1 MIECKDISFR
11 YSNAIEPT
19 LNKLSFSLHN
29 GGVLAVVGPSGG
41 GKSTLLRVIAGL
53 ETPYEGTLSI
63 NNKVVFNLNNNV
75 KPENRG
81 IGMLFQDYALF
92 PHMTVKK
99 NIEYGIDHLPKKE
112 RKQRLDEVL
121 ELVALNGYEKRYPH
135 ELSGGQQ
142 QRIALARAL
151 APKPKLLLLDEPFSN
166 LDTHLLK
173 KVRDDLFNI
182 IRKTNI
188 TTIMVTHNPEDA
200 KAEAYKIISI
210 VDGRIDREVMNE
222 KD

>member
-63 NNKVVFNLNNNV
+63 NNKIVFNLNNNV

-92 PHMTVKK
+92 PHMNVKK

-121 ELVALNGYEKRYPH
+121 ELVALGGYEKRYPH

-200 KAEAYKIISI
+200 KAEADKIISI

>member
-19 LNKLSFSLHN
+19 LNKVSFSLHN

-63 NNKVVFNLNNNV
+63 NNKVVFNVNNNV

-121 ELVALNGYEKRYPH
+121 ELVALGGYEKRYPH

-200 KAEAYKIISI
+200 KAEADKIISI
-210 VDGRIDREVMNE
+210 VDGRIDREVMNM

>member
-19 LNKLSFSLHN
+19 LNKVSFSLHN

-63 NNKVVFNLNNNV
+63 NNKVVFNVNNNV
-75 KPENRG
+75 KSEKRG

-99 NIEYGIDHLPKKE
+99 NIEYGIDHLPKRK

-121 ELVALNGYEKRYPH
+121 ELVALGGYEKRYPH

-200 KAEAYKIISI
+200 KAEADKIISI

>member
-1 MIECKDISFR
+1 MIECKDISFK

-63 NNKVVFNLNNNV
+63 NNKVVFNVNNNV
-75 KPENRG
+75 KPEKRG

-121 ELVALNGYEKRYPH
+121 ELVALGGYEKRYPH

-200 KAEAYKIISI
+200 KAEADKIISI
-210 VDGRIDREVMNE
+210 VDGRIDKEVMNE

>member
-19 LNKLSFSLHN
+19 LNKVSFLLHN

-63 NNKVVFNLNNNV
+63 NNKIVFNVNNNV
-75 KPENRG
+75 KPEKRG

-121 ELVALNGYEKRYPH
+121 GLVALGGYEKRYPH

-200 KAEAYKIISI
+200 KAEADKIISI
-210 VDGRIDREVMNE
+210 VDGRIDKEIMNE

>member
-63 NNKVVFNLNNNV
+63 NNKVVFNVNNNV
-75 KPENRG
+75 KPEKRG

-121 ELVALNGYEKRYPH
+121 ELVALGGYEKRYPH

-200 KAEAYKIISI
+200 KAEADKIISI
-210 VDGRIDREVMNE
+210 VDGRIDKEIMNE

>member
-19 LNKLSFSLHN
+19 LNKVSFSLHN

-63 NNKVVFNLNNNV
+63 NNKVVFNVNNNV
-75 KPENRG
+75 KPEKRG

-121 ELVALNGYEKRYPH
+121 ELVALGGYEKRYPH

-200 KAEAYKIISI
+200 KAEADKIISI
-210 VDGRIDREVMNE
+210 VDGRIDEEVMNE